1 MGGRS
6 RHWCWTLNNYVLDQ
20 REHIANVVAPAADFL
35 IYQPERGEQ
44 GTPHLQGFVSFKN
57 PREFAGVQRLFGPCR
72 VHLERMRGTVGQAIA
87 YCRKEDTRDGDAGF
101 GVESFGRE
109 PDGPGQGSRT
119 DLDVIGKRLR
129 EGETIKA
136 IAQDHPGDF
145 IRYHRGF
152 IAYANLFAPVRNQ
165 KSRVHWFY
173 GSTGTG
179 KSHAAR
185 ERAPDAYWKSAAHTW
200 WDGYDGRSDVVIDDY
215 RTSFCK
221 FSYLLNLF
229 DEYQFQVEVK
239 GGTINFAAKNIYVTA
254 PQHPRKMWASRTD
267 EALAQLMR
275 RIEVIELFGEEPEEP
290 ALAIVEGFNPN

>member
-1 MGGRS
+1 M
-6 RHWCWTLNNYVLDQ
+6 RHWCWTLNNYTVEH
-20 REHIANVVAPAADFL
+20 REHIANTVAPAAEFL
-35 IYQPERGEQ
+35 VYQPERGEQ
-44 GTPHLQGFVSFKN
+44 GTPHLQGFVSFEN
-57 PREFAGVQRLFGPCR
+57 ARTFAGVQRLFGPCG
-72 VHLERMRGTVGQAIA
+72 VHLERMRGTIGQAVA
-87 YCRKEDTRDGDAGF
+87 YCRKEDTRDADAGF
-101 GVESFGRE
+101 GVVSFGRE

-119 DLDVIGKRLR
+119 DLDAIGKRLR
-129 EGETIKA
+129 EGETVKA
-136 IAQDHPGDF
+136 IAEDYPGDF

-152 IAYANLFAPVRNQ
+152 IAYANLFAPVRNA

-173 GSTGTG
+173 GTTGTG

-229 DEYQFQVEVK
+229 DEYQFQVEIK
-239 GGTINFAAKNIYVTA
+239 GGTINFAARNIYVTA
-254 PQHPRKMWASRTD
+254 PQHPRKMWVSRTD

-275 RIEVIELFGEEPEEP
+275 RIEVIELFGEEPDEP
-290 ALAIVEGFNPN
+290 DARVEGFNPN